1 MKEEAYF
8 GINEECT
15 DLLARL
21 QAIEETNA
29 RTIQDNV
36 ALLNIASKLENNVQI
51 LTEDLESSHV
61 SIESLRSMCNEH
73 INTINEM
80 VEIIS
85 DNENQIEHLKNELNR
100 LEVEVIESS
109 HLINFLI
116 YLFNF
121 FQTYICVHT
130 FRYSF

>member
-100 LEVEVIESS
+100 LEVEVIEFS